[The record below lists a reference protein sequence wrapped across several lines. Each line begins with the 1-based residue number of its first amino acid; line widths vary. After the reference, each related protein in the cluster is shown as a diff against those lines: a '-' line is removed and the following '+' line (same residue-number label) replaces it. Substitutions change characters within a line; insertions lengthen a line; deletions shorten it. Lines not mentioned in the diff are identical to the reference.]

1 MYLTIMFLG
10 TGKIMRIVEALENRG
25 FRVQLSKEEADLYER
40 LVAIIKQVSFFC
52 PHIVFVFGWLW
63 ILCSCIFCIQ
73 IKGTGG
79 DLSKR
84 TYNLLSTSRLLAS
97 TGGASG
103 PIYIPNSAKVD
114 EQSVTDLLE
123 VRVVGF

>member
-1 MYLTIMFLG
+1 MYVNLL
-10 TGKIMRIVEALENRG
+10 
-25 FRVQLSKEEADLYER
+25 
-40 LVAIIKQVSFFC
+40 
-52 PHIVFVFGWLW
+52 
-63 ILCSCIFCIQ
+63 CIQ

-103 PIYIPNSAKVD
+103 PIYIRNSAKVD
-114 EQSVTDLLE
+114 EQSVTELFE
-123 VRVVGF
+123 VRAVGF

>member
-1 MYLTIMFLG
+1 MVNANSLFMSMYLTIMFLG

-73 IKGTGG
+73 IKGTVAICP
-79 DLSKR
+79 R
-84 TYNLLSTSRLLAS
+84 E
-97 TGGASG
+97 
-103 PIYIPNSAKVD
+103 PIIFFLPHV
-114 EQSVTDLLE
+114 
-123 VRVVGF
+123 F